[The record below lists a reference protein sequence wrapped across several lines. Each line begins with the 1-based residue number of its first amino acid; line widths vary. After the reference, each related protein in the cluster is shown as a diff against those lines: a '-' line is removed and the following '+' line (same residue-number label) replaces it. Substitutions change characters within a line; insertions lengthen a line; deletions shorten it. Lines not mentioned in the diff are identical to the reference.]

1 MISKHIFTSDVVSG
15 KAFWLNNLQSTGNLV
30 TANGDFVITD
40 NAEVLGNLLVE
51 KNLTVN
57 GTTTTINTVNLTVD
71 DHNIELGSVE
81 NPTDLTATGGG
92 ITLKGSTD
100 KTFNWQTNFDKS
112 WVSSENLGTA
122 DGKYIFTDK
131 VRARDAAGLLLQDDG
146 GNGITIADGGNVST
160 SSDFAVGNNLLVP
173 GTTSLV
179 GNVTTINNISAGGN
193 ITVADGKYITT
204 DKIVARDSAG
214 LLLQDDSGNGI
225 TIADG
230 GNTSVSHAF
239 LVGGNTT
246 IGGNTS
252 IAGTTYHG
260 GAATFNDNLTIN
272 SSKTL
277 QAGNITVADNKYI
290 TTDKIVARD
299 SAGLLLQDDGG
310 NGITIAN
317 GGNASV
323 SHAFLVGGNTT
334 IGGNTSIAGTTYHGG
349 ATTFNDNVT
358 INASKTFNAGDVNIA
373 GSTTF
378 QGATVFEQ
386 NVVISGDFN
395 VTSETPMTLEQGQ
408 LEIQTLTSAPQN
420 TTNQLY
426 NVDNVLYW
434 NNVNLVN
441 NPNNTY
447 TAGDNLTLNGN
458 SFSLASTVTIAD
470 DLTVSDKL
478 FVAGTSTLIGNTIV
492 NGTLTTFSNLI
503 VDAEVIATSNIIS
516 AGDVVAFSTSDKK
529 LKNNISNIS
538 DPINK
543 IKQINGVN
551 FEWSDK
557 QSTYS
562 GKDVGVIAQEIKE
575 VLPEVVAER
584 DNGYL
589 AVKYEKIIPLLIEA
603 IKEQQKEIEALKSKI
618 K

>member
-30 TANGDFVITD
+30 TANGDFIITD

-51 KNLTVN
+51 NNLTVN

-131 VRARDAAGLLLQDDG
+131 VRARDAAGLLLQDDS
-146 GNGITIADGGNVST
+146 GNGITINDGGNVST

-193 ITVADGKYITT
+193 LTVADGKYITT
-204 DKIVARDSAG
+204 DRVRARDAAG

-225 TIADG
+225 TINDG
-230 GNTSVSHAF
+230 GSTIVSHSFA
-239 LVGGNTT
+239 VGGNTT

-252 IAGTTYHG
+252 IVGTTYHG

-272 SSKTL
+272 PSKTL

-317 GGNASV
+317 GGNVSTSNNLTVAGASTFNNNV
-323 SHAFLVGGNTT
+323 TIASNKTLNVGGNVN
-334 IGGNTSIAGTTYHGG
+334 IGG
-349 ATTFNDNVT
+349 ATTFE
-358 INASKTFNAGDVNIA
+358 
-373 GSTTF
+373 
-378 QGATVFEQ
+378 GATVFEQ
-386 NVVISGDFN
+386 SVVISGDFN

-420 TTNQLY
+420 TNNQLY

-434 NNVNLVN
+434 NDVNLIN
-441 NPNNTY
+441 NPNTTY
-447 TAGDNLTLNGN
+447 TAGSNLTLNSN
-458 SFSLASTVTIAD
+458 QFSLASDVTIGD

-478 FVAGTSTLIGNTIV
+478 FVAGTSTLVGNTIV
-492 NGTLTTFSNLI
+492 NGTLTTFSNLA
-503 VDAEVIATSNIIS
+503 VDGTVIST
-516 AGDVVAFSTSDKK
+516 GDVVAFSSSDKK

-603 IKEQQKEIEALKSKI
+603 IKEQQKEIEFLKSKI